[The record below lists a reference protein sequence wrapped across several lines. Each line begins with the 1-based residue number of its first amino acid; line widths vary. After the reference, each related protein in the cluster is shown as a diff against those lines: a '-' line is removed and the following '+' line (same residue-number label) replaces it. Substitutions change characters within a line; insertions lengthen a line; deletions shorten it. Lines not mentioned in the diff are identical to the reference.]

1 MSNPLDGCADF
12 HRSLQVDRRSFLK
25 AGILGT
31 AGLSLAELLRAEAQ
45 AGAGTSIKSVI
56 ILWMRG
62 GPSHI
67 DMWDPKPNAPAEYRG
82 EFGVLS
88 TRVPGIVLCDLL
100 PLCGQIM
107 PKWSIVRSLYHGDAG
122 HSSGDQIASPAIPPA
137 RIRMRTFIQAAAPSF
152 QSSWVLTARTCLLT

>member
-1 MSNPLDGCADF
+1 MSNPPGGCADF
-12 HRSLQVDRRSFLK
+12 HRSLQIDRRSFLK
-25 AGILGT
+25 AGILGS

-45 AGAGTSIKSVI
+45 AGAGTSIRSVI

-88 TRVPGIVLCDLL
+88 TRVPGIALCDLL

-107 PKWSIVRSLYHGDAG
+107 PIPRRRRPFRRRPDLFHRLSRWPESGCE
-122 HSSGDQIASPAIPPA
+122 HSSNLRLDHFKTTG
-137 RIRMRTFIQAAAPSF
+137 
-152 QSSWVLTARTCLLT
+152 